1 MNSKSYIFSKILII
15 GVILLFIGA
24 SIPQNISGY
33 SVVSIDKILNEEK
46 ANSPLK
52 GNFINGYWK
61 FDECSGDIVEDSS
74 AHDYDGIRYGATW
87 TTNGYSGCA
96 LDFDGIDDYV
106 DLKQYAPNLGVN
118 KTDDFSI
125 SFYFKTLTNKSGIIF
140 NNIGE
145 NNKPEVL
152 VEMLQNGA
160 IEFKIWTSCKCGF
173 ILTSDKGHNDGSW
186 HYADLY
192 FNGISL
198 YPTAKIF
205 IDGYLESNLTT
216 WICPIQNIN
225 FTYATIG
232 RKATDETDFFE
243 GVIDEFKFMKYTGGN
258 DQIPPT
264 IEGPKIGKPNREYY
278 YDFAT
283 NDPEE
288 DEIWIQVDW
297 GDGEITDWLGPYN
310 SGEKVTMSY
319 IWEEENNYY
328 IKARSKDFWDDSCW
342 SLEGYEVN
350 IGNQPPEPPLISGPL
365 YEDPGKE
372 LTYSFMSNDLEGQD
386 IYYIVNWDD
395 GTTTE
400 TDYVPSNTSIDITHI
415 YDFKNDYN
423 ITAKAIDIKG
433 NESDLSDPLWI
444 RIGDEPPRKVDIDG
458 QINGKTGVEIDFI
471 FTAIDPDN
479 DKISFNI
486 RWGDDSE
493 ILETIWYSSGEPVT
507 ISHMWNKSGSF
518 TIEARAKD
526 KFGYWG
532 EWTPFNIKIPRDR
545 VFFSSLMNHIMQRNR
560 FIFPIL
566 RSLVKL

>member
-1 MNSKSYIFSKILII
+1 MTSKSYIFSKILII
-15 GVILLFIGA
+15 GIILLFIGA

-33 SVVSIDKILNEEK
+33 GIASIDKILNEEK
-46 ANSPLK
+46 ENSPIK

-74 AHDYDGIRYGATW
+74 GHDYDGVRYGATW

-96 LDFDGIDDYV
+96 LDFDGVDDYV
-106 DLKQYAPNLGVN
+106 DLNSYAPNLGVN

-125 SFYFKTLTNKSGIIF
+125 SFYFKTSTNKSGIIF
-140 NNIGE
+140 NNIGD

-186 HYADLY
+186 HYTDLY

-198 YPTAKIF
+198 HPTALIF
-205 IDGYLESNLTT
+205 IDGNLEANLTT

-243 GVIDEFKFMKYTGGN
+243 GIIDEFKFIKYTGGN

-264 IEGPKIGKPNREYY
+264 IEGPKIGKPNREYD
-278 YDFAT
+278 YDFTT

-297 GDGEITDWLGPYN
+297 GDGQITDWLGPYN
-310 SGEKVTMSY
+310 SGEKVTLSH
-319 IWEEENNYY
+319 IWEEEDNYY
-328 IKARSKDFWDDSCW
+328 IKARSMDFWDDSYW

-395 GTTTE
+395 GSTTE
-400 TDYVPSNTSIDITHI
+400 TDYVPSNTSIDLTHI

-423 ITAKAIDIKG
+423 ITAKAIDVKG

-458 QINGKTGVEIDFI
+458 QINGKTGVKIDFI

-486 RWGDDSE
+486 RWGDGSE

-507 ISHMWNKSGSF
+507 FSHIWNKSGSF

-526 KFGYWG
+526 KFDYWG
-532 EWTPFNIKIPRDR
+532 DWAPFNIKIPRDR

-560 FIFPIL
+560 FIFEVL